1 MLKSLH
7 LKDFQAH
14 KKLSVQLA
22 PGITTIKG
30 PSDVGKSAVLRALR
44 WLCLNASVEDI
55 VRHGEKSALVKLH
68 LEDGKW
74 VGRGKG
80 SVGNVYMLS
89 GAKLVSFGQ
98 DVPEK
103 VAQLL
108 AMNEINFQRQHDQPF
123 WLDES
128 APEVSRQ
135 LNRVVDLSVIDQAMA
150 SAAKLVRTAKERVNV
165 SEARLDEKR
174 ADRDRLK
181 LVEPRINKFVE
192 LGELYTE
199 YEQAKQNRSELE
211 RIVSV
216 AAGIDL
222 KFIERRER
230 AAGQVFELAKALVQI
245 QKRRVELKSLV
256 DDLQNNAGRIVE
268 LPKFSPIRN
277 AWAELQ
283 AVREKAEDL
292 AELIPKLKEAEELAD
307 VQVRYAKK
315 LREEMAEYAC
325 PLCGR
330 KK

>member
-14 KKLSVQLA
+14 KKLSVQFA

-150 SAAKLVRTAKERVNV
+150 SAAKMARTAKERVNV
-165 SEARLDEKR
+165 SEARLAEKR
-174 ADRDRLK
+174 AERDRLK
-181 LVEPRINKFVE
+181 LPEPKINKFSE
-192 LGELYTE
+192 LGKLYVE
-199 YEQAKQNRSELE
+199 YEQAKADRGELE
-211 RIVSV
+211 QIVSV
-216 AAGIDL
+216 ADGIDL
-222 KFIERRER
+222 PLLERRER
-230 AAGQVFELAKALVQI
+230 AAGQVYELAKALEQM
-245 QKRRVELKSLV
+245 QKRRSELESLV
-256 DDLQNNAGRIVE
+256 DDLQSYAAHLVE
-268 LPKFSPIRN
+268 LPKFSPIRD

-283 AVREKAEDL
+283 VIRDEIAGVDFFIRKLEKAAED
-292 AELIPKLKEAEELAD
+292 AD
-307 VQVRYAKK
+307 AKTARADALFKK
-315 LREEMAEYAC
+315 LIQHAC
-325 PLCGR
+325 PTCGR
-330 KK
+330 RK